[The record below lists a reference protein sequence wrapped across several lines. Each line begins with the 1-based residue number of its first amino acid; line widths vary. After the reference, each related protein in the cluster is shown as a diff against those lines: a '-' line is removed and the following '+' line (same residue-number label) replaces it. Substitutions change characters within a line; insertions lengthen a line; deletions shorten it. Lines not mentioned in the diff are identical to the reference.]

1 MMAKAHKAQDNIAIT
16 FNSSDPYVQSV
27 NYDFATLDDIKY
39 QIFED
44 FAKDPDKYP
53 LKTPSGKIEIF
64 SPALSD
70 MKMPEKIPAIPK
82 YIQEWESPFGPEKEK
97 FPLQAIGP
105 HYMARV
111 HSTHD
116 NVDWLQEAF
125 PQRIFINPIDAKPRG
140 IKDGDLAMAFNS
152 RGKVKLP
159 CRLTQRILPGVISI
173 PQGAWWKPDKNG
185 VDIGGSIN
193 TLSSEKWTPLAF
205 GNAQHTIMV
214 ELKRD
219 R

>member
-1 MMAKAHKAQDNIAIT
+1 
-16 FNSSDPYVQSV
+16 
-27 NYDFATLDDIKY
+27 
-39 QIFED
+39 
-44 FAKDPDKYP
+44 
-53 LKTPSGKIEIF
+53 
-64 SPALSD
+64 
-70 MKMPEKIPAIPK
+70 
-82 YIQEWESPFGPEKEK
+82 
-97 FPLQAIGP
+97 
-105 HYMARV
+105 MARV
-111 HSTHD
+111 HSTHG

-125 PQRIFINPIDAKPRG
+125 PQRIFINPIDARPRG
-140 IKDGDLAMAFNS
+140 IKDGDMAMAFNN

-173 PQGAWWKPDKNG
+173 PQGASWDPDKTG

-214 ELKRD
+214 EMKRD